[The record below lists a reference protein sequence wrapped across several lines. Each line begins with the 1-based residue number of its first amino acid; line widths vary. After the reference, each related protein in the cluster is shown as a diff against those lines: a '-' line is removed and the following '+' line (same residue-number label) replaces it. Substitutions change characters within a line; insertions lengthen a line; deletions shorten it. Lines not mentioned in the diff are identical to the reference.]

1 MLAKSFKDNLSI
13 KCIKTSF
20 QTDIYF
26 VFKEL
31 TKKKKKWIKKKLF
44 KAAKHADIPA
54 DL

>member
-31 TKKKKKWIKKKLF
+31 TKKKKKMDQEKTF
-44 KAAKHADIPA
+44 
-54 DL
+54 